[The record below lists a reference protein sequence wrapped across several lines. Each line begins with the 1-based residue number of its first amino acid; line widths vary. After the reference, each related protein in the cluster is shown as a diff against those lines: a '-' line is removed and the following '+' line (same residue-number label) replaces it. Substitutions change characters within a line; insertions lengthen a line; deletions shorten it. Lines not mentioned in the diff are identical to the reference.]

1 METGIWPAEQRIQC
15 ATLMLH
21 HNIKNREEERKINK
35 MIEEQEKKRITTTL
49 SIKTCSILPKSW
61 KLK

>member
-35 MIEEQEKKRITTTL
+35 MIEEQEKKELQQHFL
-49 SIKTCSILPKSW
+49 SKRAAYCQNLGN
-61 KLK
+61 